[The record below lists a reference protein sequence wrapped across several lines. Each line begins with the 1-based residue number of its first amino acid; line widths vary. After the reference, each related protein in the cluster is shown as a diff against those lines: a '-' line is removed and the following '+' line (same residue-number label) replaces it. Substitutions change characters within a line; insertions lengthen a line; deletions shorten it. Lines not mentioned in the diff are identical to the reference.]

1 MNKELI
7 AINQIEDVLED
18 YRQGRM
24 VIMVDDQDRE
34 NEGDLLVA
42 SQCVTPAHINF
53 MASEGRGL
61 ICLTLTEE
69 RCNQLE
75 LPLMVSRNSARFAC
89 NFTVSI
95 EAAKG
100 VTTGIS
106 AYDRA
111 LTIQAAVGVD
121 AKPDDLVTPGHIF
134 PIKAQAGGVLTRAG
148 HTEAGVDM
156 ARLCGYEPSSVIC
169 EILKDDGNMARL
181 PDLIEYSRKHGLKIG
196 TIADLISYRL
206 KNNPTVRRVSEN
218 YLDLKQGRF
227 RSFVYHDVEK
237 GGTHLALVKG
247 EIVPGRVMP
256 VRVHIHRGLL
266 DVVLSPS
273 SPWSW
278 TLENAIQAISG
289 QETGVIV
296 ILSYNENLEELV
308 NRISLHGDKIAVKSR
323 DLESTEFNRHQDSY
337 PRNLRMLGAGGQIL
351 ADLNVNRILA
361 LGRKKKAHGLSGFG
375 LEVLDYVE
383 TPQQLKNWNERHEL
397 DQTN

>member
-323 DLESTEFNRHQDSY
+323 DLESTEINRHQDSY
-337 PRNLRMLGAGGQIL
+337 PGNLRMLGAGGQIL

-397 DQTN
+397 DRTN

>member
-7 AINQIEDVLED
+7 AINRVEEVLED
-18 YRQGRM
+18 YRRGRM

-42 SQCVTPAHINF
+42 SQCVTPEHINF

-61 ICLTLTEE
+61 ICLTLTED

-75 LPLMVSRNSARFAC
+75 LPLMVSRNNARFAT

-106 AYDRA
+106 AQDRA
-111 LTIQAAVGVD
+111 MTIQAAVNAD

-148 HTEAGVDM
+148 HTEASVDM

-169 EILKDDGNMARL
+169 EILKDDGDMARL

-218 YLDLKQGRF
+218 YLDLKHGKF

-247 EIVPGRVMP
+247 EIAPGRVIP

-289 QETGVIV
+289 QDTGVII
-296 ILSYNENLEELV
+296 ILAYNENVEELV
-308 NRISLHGDKIAVKSR
+308 SRISLHGDMMTVKPR
-323 DLESTEFNRHQDSY
+323 EVESTEITPDHENHLD
-337 PRNLRMLGAGGQIL
+337 NLRMLGAGGQIL
-351 ADLNVNRILA
+351 ADLHVNRILA

-383 TPQQLKNWNERHEL
+383 TPQQLMDWNERNEP
-397 DQTN
+397 D

>member
-111 LTIQAAVGVD
+111 MTIQAAVGVD
-121 AKPDDLVTPGHIF
+121 AKPNDLVTPGHIF

-237 GGTHLALVKG
+237 GELILLWSRVK
-247 EIVPGRVMP
+247 
-256 VRVHIHRGLL
+256 
-266 DVVLSPS
+266 
-273 SPWSW
+273 
-278 TLENAIQAISG
+278 
-289 QETGVIV
+289 
-296 ILSYNENLEELV
+296 
-308 NRISLHGDKIAVKSR
+308 
-323 DLESTEFNRHQDSY
+323 
-337 PRNLRMLGAGGQIL
+337 
-351 ADLNVNRILA
+351 
-361 LGRKKKAHGLSGFG
+361 
-375 LEVLDYVE
+375 
-383 TPQQLKNWNERHEL
+383 
-397 DQTN
+397 

>member
-42 SQCVTPAHINF
+42 SQCVTPEHINF
-53 MASEGRGL
+53 MASKGRGL

-75 LPLMVSRNSARFAC
+75 LPLMVSRNNARFAT

-106 AYDRA
+106 AQDRA
-111 LTIQAAVGVD
+111 MTVQAAVNAD

-148 HTEAGVDM
+148 HTEASVDM

-169 EILKDDGNMARL
+169 EILKDDGDMARL

-218 YLDLKQGRF
+218 YLDLKPGKF

-237 GGTHLALVKG
+237 GETHLALVKG
-247 EIVPGRVMP
+247 EIAPGRIMP

-289 QETGVIV
+289 QDTGVII
-296 ILSYNENLEELV
+296 ILAYNENVEELV
-308 NRISLHGDKIAVKSR
+308 SRISLHGDMMAVKSR
-323 DLESTEFNRHQDSY
+323 EVESTEITPDHEKH
-337 PRNLRMLGAGGQIL
+337 PENLRMLGAGGQIL
-351 ADLNVNRILA
+351 ADLHVNRILA

-383 TPQQLKNWNERHEL
+383 TPQQLMDWNERHEP
-397 DQTN
+397 D

>member
-289 QETGVIV
+289 LEAGVIV

-308 NRISLHGDKIAVKSR
+308 SRISLHGDKIAVKSR
-323 DLESTEFNRHQDSY
+323 DLESTEINRHQDSY
-337 PRNLRMLGAGGQIL
+337 PGNLRMLGAGGQIL

>member
-1 MNKELI
+1 MNKEPI
-7 AINQIEDVLED
+7 ATNRIEDVLED
-18 YRQGRM
+18 YRRGRM

-42 SQCVTPAHINF
+42 SQCVTPGHINF

-75 LPLMVSRNSARFAC
+75 LPLMVSRNKARFAT

-95 EAAKG
+95 EAARG

-106 AYDRA
+106 AQDRA
-111 LTIQAAVGVD
+111 LTVQAAVNAH

-148 HTEAGVDM
+148 HTEASVDM

-169 EILKDDGNMARL
+169 EILKDDGDMARL

-196 TIADLISYRL
+196 TIADLIRYRL

-218 YLDLKQGRF
+218 YLELKQGKF
-227 RSFVYHDVEK
+227 RSFVYQDMEK

-247 EIVPGRVMP
+247 EIAPGQVTP

-278 TLENAIQAISG
+278 TLEKAIQAISG
-289 QETGVIV
+289 QGTGVII
-296 ILSYNENLEELV
+296 ILAYHENADELV
-308 NRISLHGDKIAVKSR
+308 SRISLHDDMVAVQSR
-323 DLESTEFNRHQDSY
+323 EVESTEITPDHENH
-337 PRNLRMLGAGGQIL
+337 PENLRMLGAGGQIL
-351 ADLNVNRILA
+351 ADLRVNRILA

-383 TPQQLKNWNERHEL
+383 TPQQLTAWNEQH
-397 DQTN
+397 DPD

>member
-7 AINQIEDVLED
+7 ATNQIEDVLDD
-18 YRQGRM
+18 YRRGRM

-42 SQCVTPAHINF
+42 SQCVTPEHINF
-53 MASEGRGL
+53 MATQGRGL
-61 ICLTLTEE
+61 ICLALTEE

-75 LPLMVSRNSARFAC
+75 LPLMVSRNNARFAT

-106 AYDRA
+106 AQDRA
-111 LTIQAAVGVD
+111 MTVRAAVHAD
-121 AKPDDLVTPGHIF
+121 AKPDDIVTPGHIF

-148 HTEAGVDM
+148 HTEASVDM

-169 EILKDDGNMARL
+169 EILKDDGDMARL

-196 TIADLISYRL
+196 TIADLIRYRL

-218 YLDLKQGRF
+218 HLDLKQGKF
-227 RSFVYHDVEK
+227 RSYVYRDVEK

-247 EIVPGRVMP
+247 RIEPGQVVP

-278 TLENAIQAISG
+278 TLENAIEVISG
-289 QETGVIV
+289 RDAGVII
-296 ILSYNENLEELV
+296 ILSYNENVDELV
-308 NRISLHGDKIAVKSR
+308 NRISLHGDMMAVQSR
-323 DLESTEFNRHQDSY
+323 EAESAEITPDHENH
-337 PRNLRMLGAGGQIL
+337 PENLRMLGAGGQIL
-351 ADLNVNRILA
+351 ADLHVNRILA

-383 TPQQLKNWNERHEL
+383 TPRQLMDWNGRHEA
-397 DQTN
+397 D

>member
-42 SQCVTPAHINF
+42 SQCVTPEHINF

-121 AKPDDLVTPGHIF
+121 AKPADLVTPGHIF

-169 EILKDDGNMARL
+169 EIMKDDGNMARL

-206 KNNPTVRRVSEN
+206 KNDPTVRRVSEN

-237 GGTHLALVKG
+237 GGTHLALVRG

-278 TLENAIQAISG
+278 TLENAIQAISE

-308 NRISLHGDKIAVKSR
+308 SRISLHGDKIAVKSR
-323 DLESTEFNRHQDSY
+323 DLDSTGINRHRNSY
-337 PRNLRMLGAGGQIL
+337 PGNLRMLGAGGQIL

-361 LGRKKKAHGLSGFG
+361 LGRKKKAYGLSGFG

-383 TPQQLKNWNERHEL
+383 TPQQLKNWNERHEP